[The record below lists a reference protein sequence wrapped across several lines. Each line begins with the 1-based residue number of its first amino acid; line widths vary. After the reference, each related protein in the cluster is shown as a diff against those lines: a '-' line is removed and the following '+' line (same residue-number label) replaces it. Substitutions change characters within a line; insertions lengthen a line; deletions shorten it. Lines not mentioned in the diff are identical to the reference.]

1 MTLQQAETLLEEE
14 RRYDPEVF
22 EDGEDEYD
30 SSPIGQYDI
39 VSSPNDF
46 NIVTIVD
53 FIKSGIVKIPGFQRN
68 FVWDIKRASKL
79 IESILIGLPIPEIF
93 LYEQQRNRFL
103 VIDGQQ
109 RLMSIYYFV
118 NQRFPKKEKLVELR
132 GCLIS
137 PFPRARR
144 RVGPVHGGIRD
155 SLP

>member
-79 IESILIGLPIPEIF
+79 IESILIGLPIPQIF
-93 LYEQQRNRFL
+93 LRSSCMNNNATDFWSSM
-103 VIDGQQ
+103 G
-109 RLMSIYYFV
+109 S
-118 NQRFPKKEKLVELR
+118 
-132 GCLIS
+132 
-137 PFPRARR
+137 
-144 RVGPVHGGIRD
+144 RD
-155 SLP
+155 